1 MTSLC
6 SIGNHSLT
14 PESEGAE
21 LQCLPLYSIL
31 LALGN
36 PTVNYFRQ
44 AVSRLVTDYKSLSLF
59 YTCNEALF
67 FNTVLALTKHTL
79 LPLFFYHT
87 GSYGILALKIYHAR
101 FKQC

>member
-14 PESEGAE
+14 PENEGAE

-44 AVSRLVTDYKSLSLF
+44 AVSRLVTDYKGLTLF
-59 YTCNEALF
+59 YTCDEALF
-67 FNTVLALTKHTL
+67 FIIVLAPIKHSL
-79 LPLFFYHT
+79 LLLFFF
-87 GSYGILALKIYHAR
+87 IRLME
-101 FKQC
+101 F

>member
-1 MTSLC
+1 LTYLC

-14 PESEGAE
+14 PENEGAE

-44 AVSRLVTDYKSLSLF
+44 AISRLVTDYKGLALF
-59 YTCNEALF
+59 YTCDEALF
-67 FNTVLALTKHTL
+67 FIIVLALTKHTL
-79 LPLFFYHT
+79 LPLFFFYH
-87 GSYGILALKIYHAR
+87 I
-101 FKQC
+101 Q